1 MQKEQRLRKSKDFAT
16 VWREGRSWSDRL
28 LVLIARPNG
37 LEITR
42 FGFSVGKRLGN
53 AVKRNKVKRRLREAA
68 RLANVQDG
76 WDLVLIARKDAS
88 EADYHGLNRSMGG
101 LLKRARILGK
111 SYQDSSKA
119 NSGGG

>member
-37 LEITR
+37 LKITR

-68 RLANVQDG
+68 RLTNVQDG

-88 EADYHGLNRSMGG
+88 EADYHGLNQSMRG
-101 LLKRARILGK
+101 LLKRARILDN
-111 SYQDSSKA
+111 SYQDSTKA
-119 NSGGG
+119 NSGR